1 MIYAY
6 VICINEYMSC
16 HVCMR
21 YIQLK
26 LANVQSE
33 TLIIKDPKIFQT
45 KFRSKLSIR
54 VITCMVL
61 DLCASATD
69 T

>member
-6 VICINEYMSC
+6 VICINEKISC

-26 LANVQSE
+26 LAIVQSE
-33 TLIIKDPKIFQT
+33 TLIIQYPKS
-45 KFRSKLSIR
+45 SKINLGLGSP
-54 VITCMVL
+54 L
-61 DLCASATD
+61 EQ
-69 T
+69 

>member
-6 VICINEYMSC
+6 VICINEMMPC

-33 TLIIKDPKIFQT
+33 TLIIKDPKS
-45 KFRSKLSIR
+45 SKVNLGVGSP
-54 VITCMVL
+54 L
-61 DLCASATD
+61 EK
-69 T
+69 

>member
-1 MIYAY
+1 MTYAY
-6 VICINEYMSC
+6 VICINEYMPC

-33 TLIIKDPKIFQT
+33 TLIIKYPKS
-45 KFRSKLSIR
+45 SKINLGLGSP
-54 VITCMVL
+54 L
-61 DLCASATD
+61 EQ
-69 T
+69 

>member
-6 VICINEYMSC
+6 VICINDMMPC

-26 LANVQSE
+26 LANVKSE
-33 TLIIKDPKIFQT
+33 TLIIKYQKSSKINLGLG
-45 KFRSKLSIR
+45 SPLE
-54 VITCMVL
+54 
-61 DLCASATD
+61 
-69 T
+69 